1 MLGLAI
7 AYKPTDTTPPSAA
20 GSCAITQP
28 KAATA
33 HSAGAAHP
41 DAATPPATAAG
52 RRMPDLATI
61 GLVCRSV
68 DCNLEAAALTT
79 NLTKALFFEKNAR
92 KTQNKTRRG
101 RLLRAARRY
110 LLAAAKE
117 LEPLPRPPASRKK
130 KTILAVPA
138 FRHRNQRL
146 GSAFRQRPRPM
157 PELVSSACDAGL
169 RQATSPLRKA
179 RNDGPHLSPAPLA
192 GLFL

>member
-7 AYKPTDTTPPSAA
+7 AYKPADTTPPSAA

-41 DAATPPATAAG
+41 DAATPPATAAS

-117 LEPLPRPPASRKK
+117 LESLPRPPASRKK
-130 KTILAVPA
+130 KDHPSGAGLPTQKPTA
-138 FRHRNQRL
+138 RL
-146 GSAFRQRPRPM
+146 G
-157 PELVSSACDAGL
+157 VSSVAPPNARACVI
-169 RQATSPLRKA
+169 
-179 RNDGPHLSPAPLA
+179 
-192 GLFL
+192 FL